1 MSFGGM
7 RVGLELDPVSLSS
20 LMMMMPKKM
29 AVGVDVV
36 VVVVVQ
42 PERQMAK
49 KNVQMM
55 FDEAVKAT
63 TMTRA

>member
-7 RVGLELDPVSLSS
+7 QVGLELDPVSLSS
-20 LMMMMPKKM
+20 LMMTMPKKM
-29 AVGVDVV
+29 AVGVDV